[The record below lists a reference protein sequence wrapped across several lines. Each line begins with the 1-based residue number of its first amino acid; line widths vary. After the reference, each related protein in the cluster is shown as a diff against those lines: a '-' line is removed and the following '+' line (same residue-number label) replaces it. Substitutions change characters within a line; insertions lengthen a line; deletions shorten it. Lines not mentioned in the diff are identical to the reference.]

1 MASPISHRWSF
12 GLKSDPRVTGANAE
26 NKRSF
31 FSLAVHSYPCLHT
44 PLHLYTAK
52 LNDDRIIFSDT
63 TVCRNTHPRSPG
75 HKLQREEEPLQ
86 GYSRPR
92 SPTPNH
98 MDASSSSSL
107 TSDNL
112 PGLHYK
118 CKSYSCVEELNNSL
132 LMNSIQH
139 HDHQHPG
146 CSNLSERKQQCF
158 FSPVDKSS
166 LNNTVSQL
174 ALHFVHEI
182 VNEAM
187 RHLLNEIFDPNVQLN
202 SDVSPHIPLAGPEP
216 SVSQP
221 FFSSP
226 SSSSLIGTGTTAT
239 WTTTQSISSGFV
251 ASCSNAANDNRI
263 CSDGVVLHSSNS
275 ATSISSLISKCSD
288 RTSATSTT
296 TTTTT
301 NNTNTNNSTQYLA
314 YKLVSQSI
322 LKALKLLEV
331 NTNNNSAVSISSGMH
346 QSECPRHSI
355 ENQESGLCSSTIT
368 IADSCRNDGDKD
380 DSNDDDVAATASS
393 NDEDDVEEDLN
404 TECDLSTNSTISL
417 SSYIHPKVMSS
428 SIESDRVD
436 CHRHNYSKLTEP
448 PLHVHSHSSTEPMEN
463 DKASFTNSFN
473 ELFYSSTV

>member
-1 MASPISHRWSF
+1 MFLI
-12 GLKSDPRVTGANAE
+12 GLFPDFLVAYG
-26 NKRSF
+26 KR
-31 FSLAVHSYPCLHT
+31 
-44 PLHLYTAK
+44 
-52 LNDDRIIFSDT
+52 
-63 TVCRNTHPRSPG
+63 
-75 HKLQREEEPLQ
+75 
-86 GYSRPR
+86 
-92 SPTPNH
+92 
-98 MDASSSSSL
+98 SSSSSL
-107 TSDNL
+107 
-112 PGLHYK
+112 
-118 CKSYSCVEELNNSL
+118 
-132 LMNSIQH
+132 
-139 HDHQHPG
+139 
-146 CSNLSERKQQCF
+146 
-158 FSPVDKSS
+158 
-166 LNNTVSQL
+166 
-174 ALHFVHEI
+174 
-182 VNEAM
+182 
-187 RHLLNEIFDPNVQLN
+187 
-202 SDVSPHIPLAGPEP
+202 
-216 SVSQP
+216 
-221 FFSSP
+221 
-226 SSSSLIGTGTTAT
+226 SSLIGTGTTAT

-263 CSDGVVLHSSNS
+263 CGDGVVLHSSNS

-473 ELFYSSTV
+473 ELFYSSTVSSLHRRQDDNSCDAFHRNFPVNKNYAKVGIKVVVIVVVLVIRILFDEYLI